1 MFRRL
6 LVLACVAVIAAGA
19 FPWQAQAAPVTG
31 SFTMSLDFWGAWFY
45 TGEPTKIDKILVH
58 WYADLNLTL
67 SISGLEL
74 NSQTHFTFAGL
85 SAQVLQATATVGAMT
100 FNNWLVFAPD
110 ICETDYYG
118 VGFYTVCAGDFT
130 DPVTFRKKVAEVTL
144 NIAGLTL
151 GLRALFANLGPA
163 GTPNFQSGLV
173 LILSGQTVS
182 GITVRSETWV
192 GAWPGVECFSNDL
205 EDSPLFPACQVY
217 LDNGIVIPGFN
228 FNLEALTLT
237 GVKLAGVTHN
247 VVILM
252 NFSGTTLIHAPT
264 GQSLPSTSLQ
274 PSFVEITSTGRVDP
288 LRLTVANRL
297 RLFNGFTSINDRI
310 NFSITIGEASAS
322 WYLYIFPGVTGAYNI
337 RTAAVAL
344 QYDPPGMTV
353 QNLISFCTTDTGTGI
368 DALRFAV
375 FPSFLPPVAC
385 RSGTDG
391 IRAHYIGFEGSVGDL
406 SVFIAARSAGSL
418 IGNFDAVAINAEWNV
433 GGITVSSTTLMYTN
447 YLANQNFT
455 IEVKF

>member
-31 SFTMSLDFWGAWFY
+31 SFTMSLDFWGAQVS
-45 TGEPTKIDKILVH
+45 GEPTKIDKILVH

-110 ICETDYYG
+110 ICETLDFVTCVVSG
-118 VGFYTVCAGDFT
+118 IGDQD
-130 DPVTFRKKVAEVTL
+130 DPVTFRKKIAEVTL

-151 GLRALFANLGPA
+151 GLRALFANLGSAP
-163 GTPNFQSGLV
+163 TPNFQSGLV
-173 LILSGQTVS
+173 LILAGQTVS

-192 GAWPGVECFSNDL
+192 GAFPGFECFSNDL
-205 EDSPLFPACQVY
+205 TTSPLYPACQIV
-217 LDNGIVIPGFN
+217 LDKGIVIPPPFS
-228 FNLEALTLT
+228 FNLERLILT
-237 GVKLAGVTHN
+237 GVRLAGVTHN
-247 VVILM
+247 ITIEM
-252 NFSGTTLIHAPT
+252 NFRAGAP
-264 GQSLPSTSLQ
+264 SVFQ
-274 PSFVEITSTGRVDP
+274 PTFVEITSTGRVDP
-288 LRLTVANRL
+288 LRLTVTNRL
-297 RLFNGFTSINDRI
+297 RLRNGFTSIDDRI

-322 WYLYIFPGVTGAYNI
+322 WFLYIFPGVTGAYNI

-368 DALRFAV
+368 DGLRFAA
-375 FPSFLPPVAC
+375 FPAFLPAVAC
-385 RSGTDG
+385 KERTDG
-391 IRAHYIGFEGSVGDL
+391 IRAHYIGFSGEVGEL
-406 SVFIAARSAGSL
+406 SVFIAARSDGSL
-418 IGNFDAVAINAEWNV
+418 IGNFNAVAINAEWNV
-433 GGITVSSTTLMYTN
+433 GGIIVSSTTLMYTN

>member
-31 SFTMSLDFWGAWFY
+31 SFTMSLDFWGLHHPDWLDN
-45 TGEPTKIDKILVH
+45 PVKIDKILVH

-100 FNNWLVFAPD
+100 FNTWLVFAPD
-110 ICETDYYG
+110 ICETEFSGYR
-118 VGFYTVCAGDFT
+118 FCAGDFT

-163 GTPNFQSGLV
+163 ATPSFQSGLV
-173 LILSGQTVS
+173 LILGGQTVS

-192 GAWPGVECFSNDL
+192 GAWPGYECFSNDL
-205 EDSPLFPACQVY
+205 TTSPLYPACQVY
-217 LDNGIVIPGFN
+217 LDNGFVIPGFN

-252 NFSGTTLIHAPT
+252 NFSGKKLVHAPT
-264 GQSLPSTSLQ
+264 GQTLQSTSMQ

-288 LRLTVANRL
+288 LRLTVTNRL
-297 RLFNGFTSINDRI
+297 RLFEGFSSITDRI
-310 NFSITIGEASAS
+310 NFSITIGEASAGL
-322 WYLYIFPGVTGAYNI
+322 YLYIYPGVTGAYNV
-337 RTAAVAL
+337 RSTL
-344 QYDPPGMTV
+344 LTLEYDPPGMTV
-353 QNLISFCTTDTGTGI
+353 TEWITFCNNDVGSGI
-368 DALRFAV
+368 DATA
-375 FPSFLPPVAC
+375 SFFGLIGLGPLTC
-385 RSGTDG
+385 KNTDG
-391 IRAHYIGFEGSVGDL
+391 IRAHYIGFSGSVGDL
-406 SVFIAARSAGSL
+406 SVGIAARSAGSL

-433 GGITVSSTTLMYTN
+433 GGITVSSQTIMYTN
-447 YLANQNFT
+447 YLNNQNFT

>member
-288 LRLTVANRL
+288 LRLTVTNRL

-310 NFSITIGEASAS
+310 NFSITIGEASAGL
-322 WYLYIFPGVTGAYNI
+322 YLYIFPGVTGAYNV
-337 RTAAVAL
+337 RSTLLTL
-344 QYDPPGMTV
+344 QFDAPGMTV
-353 QNLISFCTTDTGTGI
+353 TDWITFCNTDVGTGI
-368 DALRFAV
+368 DATARF
-375 FPSFLPPVAC
+375 FGLIGLGTIAC
-385 RSGTDG
+385 RRTDG

-406 SVFIAARSAGSL
+406 SVAIAARSRESL

-433 GGITVSSTTLMYTN
+433 GGITVSSQTIMYTN

>member
-31 SFTMSLDFWGAWFY
+31 SFTMSLDFWGALFY

-110 ICETDYYG
+110 ICETLNLVTCVVSG
-118 VGFYTVCAGDFT
+118 IGDQD
-130 DPVTFRKKVAEVTL
+130 DPVTFRKKIAEVTL

-151 GLRALFANLGPA
+151 GLRALFANLGSA
-163 GTPNFQSGLV
+163 ATPNFQSGLV
-173 LILSGQTVS
+173 LILAGQTVS

-192 GAWPGVECFSNDL
+192 GAFPGFECFSNDL
-205 EDSPLFPACQVY
+205 EDSPLYPACQIV
-217 LDNGIVIPGFN
+217 LDKGIVISPPFS
-228 FNLEALTLT
+228 FNLERLILT
-237 GVKLAGVTHN
+237 GVRLAGVTHN
-247 VVILM
+247 ITIEM
-252 NFSGTTLIHAPT
+252 NFRAGAP
-264 GQSLPSTSLQ
+264 SVFQ
-274 PSFVEITSTGRVDP
+274 PTFVEITSTGRVDP
-288 LRLTVANRL
+288 LRLTVTNRL
-297 RLFNGFTSINDRI
+297 RLRNGFTSIDDRI

-322 WYLYIFPGVTGAYNI
+322 WFLYIFPGVTGAYNI

-353 QNLISFCTTDTGTGI
+353 RNLISFCTTDTGTGI
-368 DALRFAV
+368 DGLRFAA
-375 FPSFLPPVAC
+375 FPAFLPAVAC
-385 RSGTDG
+385 KRTDG
-391 IRAHYIGFEGSVGDL
+391 IRAHYIGFSGEVGEL
-406 SVFIAARSAGSL
+406 SVFIAARSDGSL
-418 IGNFDAVAINAEWNV
+418 IGNFNAVAINAEWNV

>member
-31 SFTMSLDFWGAWFY
+31 SFTMSLDFWGARFY
-45 TGEPTKIDKILVH
+45 TGEPTKIDKILIH

-110 ICETDYYG
+110 ICETLDLVTCVVSG
-118 VGFYTVCAGDFT
+118 IGDQD
-130 DPVTFRKKVAEVTL
+130 DPVTFRKKIAEVTL

-151 GLRALFANLGPA
+151 GLRALFANLGSA
-163 GTPNFQSGLV
+163 ATPSFQSGLV
-173 LILSGQTVS
+173 LILAGQTVS

-192 GAWPGVECFSNDL
+192 GAFPGFECFSNDL
-205 EDSPLFPACQVY
+205 TTSPFWPACQIV
-217 LDNGIVIPGFN
+217 LDKGIVIPPPFS
-228 FNLEALTLT
+228 FNLERLILT
-237 GVKLAGVTHN
+237 GVRLAGVTHN
-247 VVILM
+247 ITIEM
-252 NFSGTTLIHAPT
+252 NFRAGTA
-264 GQSLPSTSLQ
+264 LQ
-274 PSFVEITSTGRVDP
+274 PTFVEITSTGRVDP
-288 LRLTVANRL
+288 LRLTVTNRL
-297 RLFNGFTSINDRI
+297 RLRNGFTSIDDRI
-310 NFSITIGEASAS
+310 NFSITIGEASAGL
-322 WYLYIFPGVTGAYNI
+322 YLYIFPGVTGAYNV
-337 RTAAVAL
+337 RSTLLTLEFDA
-344 QYDPPGMTV
+344 PGMTV
-353 QNLISFCTTDTGTGI
+353 TNWITFCNTDVGTGI
-368 DALRFAV
+368 DATVRF
-375 FPSFLPPVAC
+375 FGLIGLGTIAC
-385 RSGTDG
+385 KRTDG
-391 IRAHYIGFEGSVGDL
+391 IRAHYIGFRGEVGEL
-406 SVFIAARSAGSL
+406 SVAIAARSRESL

-433 GGITVSSTTLMYTN
+433 GGITVSSQTIMYTN

>member
-31 SFTMSLDFWGAWFY
+31 SFTMSLDFWGAQVS
-45 TGEPTKIDKILVH
+45 GEPTKIDKILVH

-110 ICETDYYG
+110 ICETPNFVTFICG
-118 VGFYTVCAGDFT
+118 IGDQD
-130 DPVTFRKKVAEVTL
+130 DPVTFRKKIAEVTL

-151 GLRALFANLGPA
+151 GLRALFANLGSAP
-163 GTPNFQSGLV
+163 TPNFQSGLV
-173 LILSGQTVS
+173 LILAGQTVS

-192 GAWPGVECFSNDL
+192 GAFPGFECFSNDL
-205 EDSPLFPACQVY
+205 TTSPLYPACQIV
-217 LDNGIVIPGFN
+217 LDKGIVIPPPFS
-228 FNLEALTLT
+228 FNLERLILT
-237 GVKLAGVTHN
+237 GVRLAGVTHN
-247 VVILM
+247 ITIEM
-252 NFSGTTLIHAPT
+252 NFRAGAP
-264 GQSLPSTSLQ
+264 SVFQ
-274 PSFVEITSTGRVDP
+274 PTFVEITSTGRVDP
-288 LRLTVANRL
+288 LRLTVTNRL
-297 RLFNGFTSINDRI
+297 RLRNGFTSIDDRI

-322 WYLYIFPGVTGAYNI
+322 WFLYIFPGVTGAYNI

-368 DALRFAV
+368 DGLRFAA
-375 FPSFLPPVAC
+375 FPAFLPAVAC
-385 RSGTDG
+385 KRTDG
-391 IRAHYIGFEGSVGDL
+391 IRAHYIGFSGEVGEL
-406 SVFIAARSAGSL
+406 SVFIAARSDGSL
-418 IGNFDAVAINAEWNV
+418 IGNFNAVAINAEWNV
-433 GGITVSSTTLMYTN
+433 GGIIVSSTTLMYTN